1 MLKVLS
7 HDRNVVPNLSRK
19 CDRRSQRGD
28 FDTSASIVPKQYSLF
43 HFSSAEKNRN
53 FNIDISPFLTEHPQI
68 LCNFTRKSSTPF
80 EGKSFRWQGV
90 SRVMLSAVN
99 HGDGDVII
107 VRTQDPKVSGGDLD
121 DWYLG
126 PEVSE
131 GMLGM
136 LVIPWPDSS
145 TKPGQLDTSG

>member
-1 MLKVLS
+1 
-7 HDRNVVPNLSRK
+7 
-19 CDRRSQRGD
+19 
-28 FDTSASIVPKQYSLF
+28 
-43 HFSSAEKNRN
+43 
-53 FNIDISPFLTEHPQI
+53 
-68 LCNFTRKSSTPF
+68 
-80 EGKSFRWQGV
+80 
-90 SRVMLSAVN
+90 MLSAVK
-99 HGDGDVII
+99 HGDGDVI